1 MKPIAYV
8 SDENYLA
15 LAGVSCEFENLDSGS
30 VTVAESSARGAFYL
44 NLPSGRYRVTLSREG
59 FGPKW
64 IEVKLDGS
72 APFQFRLLSN
82 SLYGFMWPKWVR
94 SGEESEIRTHSP
106 EQFQLS
112 LWRYGLKKEYIRMR
126 AGSTNTAPGP
136 RFRSRPMVIIR
147 KPASSGIAMVICRDI
162 RSSSSLRRNVP
173 ASTISGLESRRQEI
187 FVSVD
192 RCARKTAFKSRRSCL
207 LKQLE
212 LIQQFRRPIELHQ
225 SGGVTPQ
232 PPP

>member
-15 LAGVSCEFENLDSGS
+15 LAGVSGEFENLESGL

-59 FGPKW
+59 FGSKGSD
-64 IEVKLDGS
+64 VRLDS
-72 APFQFRLLSN
+72 DAPLQFRLLSN

-112 LWRYGLKKEYIRMR
+112 LWRYGLKKEFVRML
-126 AGSTNTAPGP
+126 SW
-136 RFRSRPMVIIR
+136 F
-147 KPASSGIAMVICRDI
+147 D
-162 RSSSSLRRNVP
+162 
-173 ASTISGLESRRQEI
+173 
-187 FVSVD
+187 
-192 RCARKTAFKSRRSCL
+192 
-207 LKQLE
+207 
-212 LIQQFRRPIELHQ
+212 
-225 SGGVTPQ
+225 
-232 PPP
+232 